1 MRIEIPVKM
10 VSENTALRCIVR
22 GKYASPTKSAT
33 IKNFEKEVRTHLIG
47 HITKLKGFTKKINPN
62 KHGIKLSVI
71 NRTPNFFTAKGTI
84 SHRSID
90 VDNIKY
96 LVDSLAGVAEFND
109 SQILELNSFKE
120 YAESHSIVIHLSL
133 IEF

>member
-33 IKNFEKEVRTHLIG
+33 IKNFEKEVRNHLIS

-71 NRTPNFFTAKGTI
+71 NRTPNLFTAKGTI

-120 YAESHSIVIHLSL
+120 YAESHSIVIHLAL